1 MNSWEILAESYDPAR
16 VMRIPFQCKYLWMS
30 CVLNLVNSG
39 LTVVFE
45 EHSPIGKGATI
56 LFLPGCDQESWYIH
70 GHSPSIP
77 SSYSAEIAGMTLA
90 LQHLLT
96 LQCPMGITHSNS
108 TRICNPWSKA
118 SQRQRLQELFDHC
131 PVFYK
136 KSSRFTESLWKRV
149 RRLRPSLHRFFLRC
163 RSKSGPFLSTWGKRK
178 RVLIAG
184 LGTSPRFVT
193 LFLSAFLVQ
202 NSVVL

>member
-1 MNSWEILAESYDPAR
+1 
-16 VMRIPFQCKYLWMS
+16 MS
-30 CVLNLVNSG
+30 GEPGGSAG
-39 LTVVFE
+39 EFWTDGSFE
-45 EHSPIGKGATI
+45 EHSAIGKGAAI
-56 LFLPGCDQESWYIH
+56 FFLPACDQEPCSSMVNFYPIA
-70 GHSPSIP
+70 
-77 SSYSAEIAGMTLA
+77 SSYSPEIAGMTLA

-193 LFLSAFLVQ
+193 SFQSALLVQ